1 MENINSII
9 YNAAIYLRLS
19 REDGDVAEGSKLV
32 SNSISNQ
39 KALVMDFLKSHTEIK
54 VHSVYADD
62 GGSSSEI
69 LQETN
74 DTTMHEN
81 TTSESQVGI
90 QNDNN
95 KSDEYTKITATI
107 ENTDD
112 VSEDA
117 GMKLYINDTEIPV
130 SWEDNDTT
138 KELVEQAKSGDII
151 VSMSMYSDNEQV
163 GSLGRSYTR
172 NDKQTTT
179 HNGDIVLYNGNNIV
193 VFYGSNS
200 WSYTRLGKMDMSES
214 EILELL
220 SNGDVELKISI
231 E

>member
-1 MENINSII
+1 MKGRIFHISTFV
-9 YNAAIYLRLS
+9 AYLI
-19 REDGDVAEGSKLV
+19 LV
-32 SNSISNQ
+32 FCLT
-39 KALVMDFLKSHTEIK
+39 ACR
-54 VHSVYADD
+54 
-62 GGSSSEI
+62 GSSSEN

-81 TTSESQVGI
+81 TTSESKVEH

-107 ENTDD
+107 ENIDD

-130 SWEDNDTT
+130 SWEDNDTVA
-138 KELVEQAKSGDII
+138 ELVEQAKSGDII

-163 GSLGRSYTR
+163 GSLGRNYTR
-172 NDKQTTT
+172 DDKQITT

-200 WSYTRLGKMDMSES
+200 WSYTRLGKMDMSERDV
-214 EILELL
+214 IELL
-220 SNGDVELKISI
+220 SNGDVELKISK

>member
-1 MENINSII
+1 MKGRILHISTFIS
-9 YNAAIYLRLS
+9 YLIL
-19 REDGDVAEGSKLV
+19 AFCLT
-32 SNSISNQ
+32 
-39 KALVMDFLKSHTEIK
+39 AC
-54 VHSVYADD
+54 
-62 GGSSSEI
+62 GGSSSEN
-69 LQETN
+69 LQEAN

-81 TTSESQVGI
+81 TTSESNVEI

-107 ENTDD
+107 ENIDD

-138 KELVEQAKSGDII
+138 KELMEQAESGDII

-200 WSYTRLGKMDMSES
+200 WSYTRLGKMDMPEH
-214 EILELL
+214 EIIELL

>member
-1 MENINSII
+1 MKGRIFHISTFV
-9 YNAAIYLRLS
+9 AYLI
-19 REDGDVAEGSKLV
+19 LV
-32 SNSISNQ
+32 FCLT
-39 KALVMDFLKSHTEIK
+39 ACR
-54 VHSVYADD
+54 
-62 GGSSSEI
+62 GSSSEN

-81 TTSESQVGI
+81 TTSESKVEL

-107 ENTDD
+107 ENIDD

-130 SWEDNDTT
+130 SWEDNDTVA
-138 KELVEQAKSGDII
+138 ELVEQAKSGDII

-163 GSLGRSYTR
+163 GSLGRNYTR
-172 NDKQTTT
+172 DDKQITT

-193 VFYGSNS
+193 VFYGSYS
-200 WSYTRLGKMDMSES
+200 WSYTRLGKMDMSERDV
-214 EILELL
+214 IELL

>member
-1 MENINSII
+1 MKGRIFHISTFV
-9 YNAAIYLRLS
+9 AYLI
-19 REDGDVAEGSKLV
+19 LV
-32 SNSISNQ
+32 FCLT
-39 KALVMDFLKSHTEIK
+39 ACR
-54 VHSVYADD
+54 
-62 GGSSSEI
+62 GSSSEN

-81 TTSESQVGI
+81 TTSESKVEL

-107 ENTDD
+107 ENIDD

-117 GMKLYINDTEIPV
+117 GMKLYINDTEIPI
-130 SWEDNDTT
+130 SWEDNDTVA
-138 KELVEQAKSGDII
+138 ELVEQAKSGDII

-163 GSLGRSYTR
+163 GSLERSYTR
-172 NDKQTTT
+172 NDKQITT

-214 EILELL
+214 EIVELL

>member
-1 MENINSII
+1 MKGRIFHISTFI
-9 YNAAIYLRLS
+9 AYLILAFCLT
-19 REDGDVAEGSKLV
+19 VC
-32 SNSISNQ
+32 
-39 KALVMDFLKSHTEIK
+39 
-54 VHSVYADD
+54 
-62 GGSSSEI
+62 GGSSSEN
-69 LQETN
+69 LQEAN

-81 TTSESQVGI
+81 TTSESNVEI

-107 ENTDD
+107 ENIDD

-138 KELVEQAKSGDII
+138 KELMEQAESGDII

-200 WSYTRLGKMDMSES
+200 WSYTRLGKMNMPER
-214 EILELL
+214 EVIELL
-220 SNGDVELKISI
+220 SNGDVELKISK

>member
-1 MENINSII
+1 MKGRIFHISTFV
-9 YNAAIYLRLS
+9 AYLI
-19 REDGDVAEGSKLV
+19 LV
-32 SNSISNQ
+32 FCLT
-39 KALVMDFLKSHTEIK
+39 ACR
-54 VHSVYADD
+54 
-62 GGSSSEI
+62 GSSSEN

-81 TTSESQVGI
+81 TTSESKVEL

-107 ENTDD
+107 ENIDD

-130 SWEDNDTT
+130 SWEDNDTVA
-138 KELVEQAKSGDII
+138 ELVEQAKSGDII

-163 GSLGRSYTR
+163 GSLGRNYTR
-172 NDKQTTT
+172 DDKQITT

-200 WSYTRLGKMDMSES
+200 WSYTRLGKMDMSERDV
-214 EILELL
+214 IELL

>member
-1 MENINSII
+1 MKGRIFHISTFV
-9 YNAAIYLRLS
+9 AYLI
-19 REDGDVAEGSKLV
+19 LV
-32 SNSISNQ
+32 FCLT
-39 KALVMDFLKSHTEIK
+39 ACR
-54 VHSVYADD
+54 
-62 GGSSSEI
+62 GSSSEN

-81 TTSESQVGI
+81 TTSESKVEL

-107 ENTDD
+107 ENIDD

-130 SWEDNDTT
+130 SWEDNDTVA
-138 KELVEQAKSGDII
+138 ELVEQAKSGDII
-151 VSMSMYSDNEQV
+151 VSMSIYSDNEQV
-163 GSLGRSYTR
+163 GSLGRNYTR
-172 NDKQTTT
+172 DDKQITT

-200 WSYTRLGKMDMSES
+200 WSYTRLGKMDMSERDV
-214 EILELL
+214 IELL
-220 SNGDVELKISI
+220 SNGDVELKISK

>member
-1 MENINSII
+1 MKGRILHISTFI
-9 YNAAIYLRLS
+9 AYLILAFCLT
-19 REDGDVAEGSKLV
+19 VC
-32 SNSISNQ
+32 
-39 KALVMDFLKSHTEIK
+39 
-54 VHSVYADD
+54 
-62 GGSSSEI
+62 GGSSSEN
-69 LQETN
+69 LQEAN

-81 TTSESQVGI
+81 TTSESNVEI

-107 ENTDD
+107 ENIDD

-130 SWEDNDTT
+130 FWEDNDTT
-138 KELVEQAKSGDII
+138 KELMEQAESGDII

-200 WSYTRLGKMDMSES
+200 WSYTRLGKMNMPER
-214 EILELL
+214 EVIELL
-220 SNGDVELKISI
+220 SNGDVELKISK

>member
-1 MENINSII
+1 MKGRILHISTFIACLI
-9 YNAAIYLRLS
+9 
-19 REDGDVAEGSKLV
+19 LV
-32 SNSISNQ
+32 FC
-39 KALVMDFLKSHTEIK
+39 LTGC
-54 VHSVYADD
+54 
-62 GGSSSEI
+62 GGCSFEK
-69 LQETN
+69 LQEAN

-81 TTSESQVGI
+81 TTSESNVLI

-107 ENTDD
+107 ENIDD

-138 KELVEQAKSGDII
+138 KELVEQAESGDII

-200 WSYTRLGKMDMSES
+200 WSYTRLGKMDISES
-214 EILELL
+214 EVIELL

-231 E
+231 R

>member
-1 MENINSII
+1 MKGRIFHISTFV
-9 YNAAIYLRLS
+9 AYLI
-19 REDGDVAEGSKLV
+19 LV
-32 SNSISNQ
+32 FCLT
-39 KALVMDFLKSHTEIK
+39 ACR
-54 VHSVYADD
+54 
-62 GGSSSEI
+62 GSSSEN

-81 TTSESQVGI
+81 TTSESKVEL

-107 ENTDD
+107 ENIDD

-130 SWEDNDTT
+130 SWEDNDTVA
-138 KELVEQAKSGDII
+138 ELVEQAKSGDIN

-163 GSLGRSYTR
+163 GSLGRNYTR
-172 NDKQTTT
+172 DDKQITT

-200 WSYTRLGKMDMSES
+200 WSYTRLGKMDMSERDV
-214 EILELL
+214 IELL
-220 SNGDVELKISI
+220 SNGDVELKISK

>member
-1 MENINSII
+1 MKGRIFHISTFV
-9 YNAAIYLRLS
+9 AYLIRVFCLTAC
-19 REDGDVAEGSKLV
+19 R
-32 SNSISNQ
+32 
-39 KALVMDFLKSHTEIK
+39 
-54 VHSVYADD
+54 
-62 GGSSSEI
+62 GSSSEN

-81 TTSESQVGI
+81 TTSESKVEL

-107 ENTDD
+107 ENIDD

-130 SWEDNDTT
+130 SWEDNDTVA
-138 KELVEQAKSGDII
+138 ELVEQAKSGDII

-163 GSLGRSYTR
+163 GSLGRNYTR
-172 NDKQTTT
+172 DDKQITT

-193 VFYGSNS
+193 VFYGSYS
-200 WSYTRLGKMDMSES
+200 WSYTRLGKMDMSERDV
-214 EILELL
+214 IELL

>member
-1 MENINSII
+1 M
-9 YNAAIYLRLS
+9 
-19 REDGDVAEGSKLV
+19 
-32 SNSISNQ
+32 
-39 KALVMDFLKSHTEIK
+39 
-54 VHSVYADD
+54 
-62 GGSSSEI
+62 
-69 LQETN
+69 QEAN

-81 TTSESQVGI
+81 TTSESNVEI

-107 ENTDD
+107 ENIDD

-130 SWEDNDTT
+130 FWEDNDTT
-138 KELVEQAKSGDII
+138 KELMEQAESGDII

-179 HNGDIVLYNGNNIV
+179 HNGDIVLYRTLMSI
-193 VFYGSNS
+193 
-200 WSYTRLGKMDMSES
+200 GK
-214 EILELL
+214 
-220 SNGDVELKISI
+220 
-231 E
+231 

>member
-1 MENINSII
+1 MKGRIFHISTFI
-9 YNAAIYLRLS
+9 AYLIL
-19 REDGDVAEGSKLV
+19 
-32 SNSISNQ
+32 
-39 KALVMDFLKSHTEIK
+39 ALCLTSCK
-54 VHSVYADD
+54 
-62 GGSSSEI
+62 GSSSEN

-74 DTTMHEN
+74 DTTMHES
-81 TTSESQVGI
+81 TASESDVEI
-90 QNDNN
+90 EYDNN
-95 KSDEYTKITATI
+95 KSDEYSKITATI

-112 VSEDA
+112 VSEDV

-138 KELVEQAKSGDII
+138 KELMERAKSGDII

-200 WSYTRLGKMDMSES
+200 WSYTRLGKMNMPER
-214 EILELL
+214 EVIELL
-220 SNGDVELKISI
+220 SNGDVELKISK

>member
-1 MENINSII
+1 MKGRILHISTFI
-9 YNAAIYLRLS
+9 AYLILAFCLT
-19 REDGDVAEGSKLV
+19 VC
-32 SNSISNQ
+32 
-39 KALVMDFLKSHTEIK
+39 
-54 VHSVYADD
+54 
-62 GGSSSEI
+62 GGSSSEN
-69 LQETN
+69 LQEAN

-81 TTSESQVGI
+81 TTSESNVEI

-107 ENTDD
+107 ENIDD

-130 SWEDNDTT
+130 FWEDNDTT
-138 KELVEQAKSGDII
+138 KELMEQAESGDII

-179 HNGDIVLYNGNNIV
+179 HNGDIVLYRTLMSI
-193 VFYGSNS
+193 
-200 WSYTRLGKMDMSES
+200 GK
-214 EILELL
+214 
-220 SNGDVELKISI
+220 
-231 E
+231 

>member
-1 MENINSII
+1 MKGRIFHISTFI
-9 YNAAIYLRLS
+9 AYLI
-19 REDGDVAEGSKLV
+19 LV
-32 SNSISNQ
+32 LCLT
-39 KALVMDFLKSHTEIK
+39 ACG
-54 VHSVYADD
+54 
-62 GGSSSEI
+62 GGSSEN

-74 DTTMHEN
+74 HTAMYEN
-81 TTSESQVGI
+81 TTSESDVEI
-90 QNDNN
+90 EYDNN
-95 KSDEYTKITATI
+95 KSDEYTKITAAI

-138 KELVEQAKSGDII
+138 KELMEQAESGDII

-179 HNGDIVLYNGNNIV
+179 NNGDIVLYNGNNIV

-200 WSYTRLGKMDMSES
+200 WSYTRLGKMNMPER
-214 EILELL
+214 EVIELL

>member
-1 MENINSII
+1 MKGRIFHISTFI
-9 YNAAIYLRLS
+9 AYLIL
-19 REDGDVAEGSKLV
+19 
-32 SNSISNQ
+32 
-39 KALVMDFLKSHTEIK
+39 ALCLT
-54 VHSVYADD
+54 AC
-62 GGSSSEI
+62 GGSSSEK
-69 LQETN
+69 LQESN

-81 TTSESQVGI
+81 TTS
-90 QNDNN
+90 D
-95 KSDEYTKITATI
+95 TI

-138 KELVEQAKSGDII
+138 KELMEQAESGDII

-200 WSYTRLGKMDMSES
+200 WSYTRLGKMNMPER
-214 EILELL
+214 EVIELL
-220 SNGDVELKISI
+220 SNGDVELKISK